1 MKEIV
6 SDHECKAILSIQ
18 AFLSNVKNPCLCFS
32 GGKNSL
38 VLLHMV
44 QQLAPGSVTVIHVDT
59 GAEFPA
65 VRSYIQKMKKL
76 WKLNLIIEMSGVNKG
91 KGEIKETCCT
101 QYLFAPLKNI
111 IKSGK
116 FDGVLIGET
125 SGSTMDISNFLASDE
140 DSALVL
146 AQPLISFTSHDIWE
160 YIRSYNLPYCSLY
173 ENGFSKIDCEPCSF
187 LDISLRN
194 ESASHDDEAL
204 IKEKLK
210 KLGYL

>member
-1 MKEIV
+1 MAGIV
-6 SDHECKAILSIQ
+6 SEHEWKAILSIR

-38 VLLHMV
+38 VLLHLV
-44 QQLAPGSVTVIHVDT
+44 QQLAPGSVTIIHVDT

-76 WKLNLIIEMSGVNKG
+76 WKLDLIIELSGDNKG
-91 KGEIKETCCT
+91 KGENKEACCT

-111 IKSGK
+111 IQSRK

-125 SGSTMDISNFLASDE
+125 SGSTMDISNFLVADE
-140 DSALVL
+140 GSAIVL

-160 YIRSYNLPYCSLY
+160 YIRSRNLPYCSLY

-187 LDISLRN
+187 LDIFPGN
-194 ESASHDDEAL
+194 ESASYDDEAL

>member
-6 SDHECKAILSIQ
+6 SEYECKAILSIQ

-38 VLLHMV
+38 VLLHLV
-44 QQLAPGSVTVIHVDT
+44 QQLAPGSVTIIHVDT

-76 WKLNLIIEMSGVNKG
+76 WKLNLIIEISGVNKG
-91 KGEIKETCCT
+91 KGENKEACCT
-101 QYLFAPLKNI
+101 QYLFTPLKNI
-111 IKSGK
+111 IKSRK

-125 SGSTMDISNFLASDE
+125 SGSTMDISNFLVSDE
-140 DSALVL
+140 NSAIAL

-160 YIRSYNLPYCSLY
+160 YIRSHNLPFCSLY

-187 LDISLRN
+187 LDTSPGN